1 MKKLIIA
8 IATLTLGTALMA
20 NTTTGSGEGY
30 NGDILVEV
38 TRDGDKITAVE
49 VVDHSDTP
57 GIAKRAIS
65 RVTGAI
71 IEAQSTEVD
80 TVAGAT
86 YTSEG
91 IIQAVED
98 ALSK

>member
-1 MKKLIIA
+1 MKKLIVA
-8 IATLTLGTALMA
+8 IAALTLGTALMA
-20 NTTTGSGEGY
+20 NTTTGTGEGY
-30 NGDILVEV
+30 NGDIIVEV
-38 TRDGDKITAVE
+38 TRDGDKITAIE

-71 IEAQSTEVD
+71 IEAQSTDVD